1 MPGTSADLDRI
12 RERLQARR
20 VELRTRATHV
30 ERDRGHTEE
39 PLVADFAEQ
48 ALQTQNDAVLE
59 GIDEAA
65 LAEIADIDAA
75 LARIGD
81 GHYGTCRRCHSP
93 IDPQRLLAVPQA
105 VLCVSCSPGVERR

>member
-1 MPGTSADLDRI
+1 MPGTSVDLDQI
-12 RERLQARR
+12 RQRLQARR
-20 VELRTRATHV
+20 AELRSRAASV

-65 LAEIADIDAA
+65 LAEIAEIDAA
-75 LARIGD
+75 LVRIDD
-81 GHYGTCRRCHSP
+81 GRYGTCRSCHEP

-105 VLCVSCSPGVERR
+105 VLCVSCSAGAERR

>member
-1 MPGTSADLDRI
+1 MAGTLDLGPI

-20 VELRTRATHV
+20 AELRTRQARV

-59 GIDEAA
+59 GIDGAA
-65 LAEIADIDAA
+65 LAEIAEIDAA
-75 LARIGD
+75 LARMD
-81 GHYGTCRRCHSP
+81 EGHYGSCRRCHKP
-93 IDPQRLLAVPQA
+93 IDPQRLMAVPQA
-105 VLCVSCSPGVERR
+105 VLCVSCSGSAARR

>member
-1 MPGTSADLDRI
+1 MPDTSVDLDRI
-12 RERLQARR
+12 RERLQSRR
-20 VELRTRATHV
+20 AELRTRQARV

-65 LAEIADIDAA
+65 LTEIAQIDAA
-75 LARIGD
+75 LLRMD
-81 GHYGTCRRCHSP
+81 EGHYGTCRSCQKP
-93 IDPQRLLAVPQA
+93 IDAQRLMAVPQA
-105 VLCVSCSPGVERR
+105 VLCVSCSADAQS

>member
-1 MPGTSADLDRI
+1 MPGTSVNLDQI

-20 VELRTRATHV
+20 TELRTRQTRV
-30 ERDRGHTEE
+30 ERDRGHVEE

-59 GIDEAA
+59 GIDGAA
-65 LAEIADIDAA
+65 LAEIAEIDAA
-75 LARIGD
+75 LTRIDEGR
-81 GHYGTCRRCHSP
+81 YGTCRSCRKP

-105 VLCVSCSPGVERR
+105 VLCVSCSGDAARG

>member
-1 MPGTSADLDRI
+1 MTAKLPDQQTI
-12 RERLQARR
+12 RARLQARR
-20 VELRTRATHV
+20 AELRTRQVRV
-30 ERDRGHTEE
+30 ERDRGHAEE

-65 LAEIADIDAA
+65 LAEIAQIDAA
-75 LARIGD
+75 LTRLD
-81 GHYGTCRRCHSP
+81 EGHYGTCGRCRQP

-105 VLCVSCSPGVERR
+105 VLCVSCAGSAARA